1 MFSVYLFLEEKLRV
15 KGKDYIMTDKIDV
28 IIIGAG
34 IAGITTAYYLQKN
47 FPDIK
52 YKIIDSR
59 SAVGGTWDQMRFPG
73 VRADNDMYTYGFSF
87 NPWQGPII
95 GKGQDIKNYI
105 NDTAE
110 KFNIKKNI
118 LFDTKVISSSWKI
131 NQWTTKTNH
140 KNFTSQYVIFCTG
153 SRDRDKP
160 HLPKFKDENK
170 YQGKIVHTQN
180 WGDTDYK
187 DKNVTII
194 GSGCTAITMAPS
206 IIKEAKAVT
215 LVQRS
220 PAWIINIDSHEKSSR
235 RYKTFEVLKDY
246 ISSRFF
252 KKSLRK
258 RIIAADP
265 YYNEATTPSYD
276 YWDQRPASSLDQDY
290 FRAVESS
297 NVTIERVGVSN
308 WETRGI
314 KLQNG
319 KVINSDVT
327 VMATGGNAQLLGGI
341 DIFVNDK
348 KININ
353 DTSWYRGMMFS
364 GLPNLFAHA
373 GYINFSW
380 TARCEIVNERIC
392 KTIKYMKENELSSCT
407 AKYLGEKSKPSIQ
420 ANYVLRAMDKF
431 PNRTYKFYQNY
442 FVEYLIFKWSKIND
456 GALEFKR

>member
-1 MFSVYLFLEEKLRV
+1 MDK
-15 KGKDYIMTDKIDV
+15 KIDV
-28 IIIGAG
+28 VIIGAG

-47 FPDIK
+47 FPNIT
-52 YKIIDSR
+52 YKVIESR
-59 SAVGGTWDQMRFPG
+59 NDLGGTWDQMKFPG

-110 KFNIKKNI
+110 KFDIKEHI
-118 LFDTKVISSSWKI
+118 LFDTQVTSSSWKD
-131 NQWTTKTNH
+131 NQWVTKTNR
-140 KNFTSQYVIFCTG
+140 KNLTSQYVICCTG
-153 SRDRDKP
+153 SRDRNNP

-170 YQGKIVHTQN
+170 YQGKIVHTQA

-206 IIKEAKAVT
+206 IIKEAKTVT

-220 PAWIINIDSHEKSSR
+220 PAWIINIDSQEKSSR
-235 RYKTFEVLKDY
+235 GYKTFEVLKDY

-258 RIIAADP
+258 KIIATDP
-265 YYNEATTPSYD
+265 YYNETTTPAYD

-290 FRAVESS
+290 FRAVELSK
-297 NVTIERVGVSN
+297 VTIVREGVSN
-308 WETRGI
+308 WDAAGV

-319 KVINSDVT
+319 KVIDSDIT

-341 DIFVNDK
+341 DIFVDDK

-364 GLPNLFAHA
+364 GVPNLFAHA

-380 TARCEIVNERIC
+380 TARCEIVSQRIC
-392 KTIKYMKENELSSCT
+392 KTVDYMKKNKLTSCT
-407 AKYLGEKSKPSIQ
+407 PKYLGEKSKPSIQ
-420 ANYVLRAMDKF
+420 PKNVLSEIHKF
-431 PNRTYKFYQNY
+431 PNRNYKFYQN
-442 FVEYLIFKWSKIND
+442 
-456 GALEFKR
+456 

>member
-1 MFSVYLFLEEKLRV
+1 MDK
-15 KGKDYIMTDKIDV
+15 KIDV
-28 IIIGAG
+28 VIIGAG
-34 IAGITTAYYLQKN
+34 IAGITTAYYLQKK
-47 FPDIK
+47 FPNIT
-52 YKIIDSR
+52 YTIIESR
-59 SAVGGTWDQMRFPG
+59 NDLGGTWDQMKFPG

-110 KFNIKKNI
+110 KFDIKEHI
-118 LFDTKVISSSWKI
+118 LFDTQVTSSSWKD
-131 NQWTTKTNH
+131 NQWVTKTSR
-140 KNFTSQYVIFCTG
+140 KNLTSQYVICCTG
-153 SRDRDKP
+153 SRDRNNP

-170 YQGKIVHTQN
+170 YEGKIVHTQA
-180 WGDTDYK
+180 WGGTDYK

-206 IIKEAKAVT
+206 IIKEAKTVT

-220 PAWIINIDSHEKSSR
+220 PAWIINIDSQEKSSR
-235 RYKTFEVLKDY
+235 GYKTFEVLKDY

-258 RIIAADP
+258 KIIATDP
-265 YYNEATTPSYD
+265 YYNETTTPAYD

-290 FRAVESS
+290 FRAVELSK
-297 NVTIERVGVSN
+297 VTIVREGVSN
-308 WETRGI
+308 WETTGI
-314 KLQNG
+314 KLTNG
-319 KVINSDVT
+319 KVINSDIT

-341 DIFVNDK
+341 DIFVDDK

-364 GLPNLFAHA
+364 GIPNLFAHA

-380 TARCEIVNERIC
+380 TARCEIVSQRIC
-392 KTIKYMKENELSSCT
+392 KTIGYMKKNKLTSCT
-407 AKYLGEKSKPSIQ
+407 PKYLGEKSKPSIQ
-420 ANYVLRAMDKF
+420 ANYVLRAMHKF

-442 FVEYLIFKWSKIND
+442 LVEYISFKWAKIND
-456 GALEFKR
+456 GAVDLK

>member
-258 RIIAADP
+258 RIIAADS

-456 GALEFKR
+456 GALDFKR

>member
-1 MFSVYLFLEEKLRV
+1 M
-15 KGKDYIMTDKIDV
+15 DKIDV

-34 IAGITTAYYLQKN
+34 IAGVTTAYYLQKN
-47 FPDIK
+47 FPNIS
-52 YKIIDSR
+52 YKIIESR
-59 SAVGGTWDQMRFPG
+59 SSLGGTWDQMQFPG

-95 GKGQDIKNYI
+95 GKGQHIKKYI

-110 KFNIKKNI
+110 KFNIKKHI
-118 LFDTKVISSSWKI
+118 LFDTQVTSSSWKN
-131 NQWTTKTNH
+131 NQWITKTSR
-140 KNFTSQYVIFCTG
+140 KNFTSQYIICCTG
-153 SRDRDKP
+153 SRDRKNP
-160 HLPKFKDENK
+160 HLPKFKNENK
-170 YQGKIVHTQN
+170 YQGKIVHTQA

-187 DKNVTII
+187 NKNVTII

-206 IIKEAKAVT
+206 IIKEAKTVT

-220 PAWIINIDSHEKSSR
+220 PAWIINIDSQEKSSR
-235 RYKTFEVLKDY
+235 GYKTFEVLKDY
-246 ISSRFF
+246 ITSRFF

-258 RIIAADP
+258 KIIATDP
-265 YYNEATTPSYD
+265 YYNEITTPSYD

-297 NVTIERVGVSN
+297 KVTIVREGISN
-308 WETRGI
+308 WETTGV

-319 KVINSDVT
+319 KIIASDVT

-341 DIFVNDK
+341 DIFVDDK

-380 TARCEIVNERIC
+380 TARCEIVSQRIC
-392 KTIKYMKENELSSCT
+392 RTLGYMKKNKLTSCT
-407 AKYLGEKSKPSIQ
+407 PKYLGEKSKPSIQ
-420 ANYVLRAMDKF
+420 ANYVLRAMHKF

-442 FVEYLIFKWSKIND
+442 LIEYISFKWSKIND
-456 GALEFKR
+456 GAVVFK

>member
-456 GALEFKR
+456 GALDFKR

>member
-1 MFSVYLFLEEKLRV
+1 MNK
-15 KGKDYIMTDKIDV
+15 KIDV
-28 IIIGAG
+28 VIIGAG
-34 IAGITTAYYLQKN
+34 IAGITTAYYLQRN
-47 FPDIK
+47 FPNIT
-52 YKIIDSR
+52 YKIIESR
-59 SAVGGTWDQMRFPG
+59 IDLGGTWDQMKFPG

-110 KFNIKKNI
+110 KFNIKEHI
-118 LFDTKVISSSWKI
+118 LFDTQVTSSSWKD
-131 NQWTTKTNH
+131 NQWATKTNR
-140 KNFTSQYVIFCTG
+140 KNFTSQYVICCTG
-153 SRDRDKP
+153 SRDRKNP

-170 YQGKIVHTQN
+170 YQGKIVHTQA

-187 DKNVTII
+187 NKNVTII

-206 IIKEAKAVT
+206 IIKEAKTVT

-220 PAWIINIDSHEKSSR
+220 PAWIINIDSQEKSSR
-235 RYKTFEVLKDY
+235 GYKTFEVLKDY

-258 RIIAADP
+258 KIIATDP
-265 YYNEATTPSYD
+265 YYNETTTPAYD

-290 FRAVESS
+290 FRAVELSK
-297 NVTIERVGVSN
+297 VTIVREGVSN
-308 WETRGI
+308 WETTGV
-314 KLQNG
+314 KLKNG
-319 KVINSDVT
+319 KVIDSDIT

-341 DIFVNDK
+341 NIFVNDK

-364 GLPNLFAHA
+364 GIPNLFAHA

-380 TARCEIVNERIC
+380 TARCEIVSQRIC
-392 KTIKYMKENELSSCT
+392 KTVDYMKKNKLTSCT
-407 AKYLGEKSKPSIQ
+407 PKYLGEKSKPSIQ
-420 ANYVLRAMDKF
+420 ANYVLRAMDQF

-442 FVEYLIFKWSKIND
+442 LVEYMSFKWAKIND
-456 GALEFKR
+456 GAVDLK

>member
-1 MFSVYLFLEEKLRV
+1 
-15 KGKDYIMTDKIDV
+15 MTDKIDV

-153 SRDRDKP
+153 SRDRDNP

-341 DIFVNDK
+341 DIFANDK

-456 GALEFKR
+456 GALDFKR

>member
-1 MFSVYLFLEEKLRV
+1 VDK
-15 KGKDYIMTDKIDV
+15 KIDV
-28 IIIGAG
+28 VIIGAG

-47 FPDIK
+47 FPNIA
-52 YKIIDSR
+52 YKIIESR
-59 SAVGGTWDQMRFPG
+59 IDLGGTWDQMKFPG

-110 KFNIKKNI
+110 KFNIKEHI
-118 LFDTKVISSSWKI
+118 LFDTQVTSSSWKN
-131 NQWTTKTNH
+131 NQWATITSRN
-140 KNFTSQYVIFCTG
+140 NFTSQYVICCTG
-153 SRDRDKP
+153 SRDRKNP

-170 YQGKIVHTQN
+170 YRGKIVHTQA

-206 IIKEAKAVT
+206 IIKEAKTVT

-220 PAWIINIDSHEKSSR
+220 PAWIINIDSQEKSSR
-235 RYKTFEVLKDY
+235 GYKTFEVLKDY

-258 RIIAADP
+258 KIIATDP
-265 YYNEATTPSYD
+265 YYNETTTPAYD

-290 FRAVESS
+290 FRAVELSK
-297 NVTIERVGVSN
+297 VTIVREGVSN
-308 WETRGI
+308 WETTGV
-314 KLQNG
+314 KLKNG
-319 KVINSDVT
+319 KVINSDIT

-364 GLPNLFAHA
+364 GIPNLFAHA

-380 TARCEIVNERIC
+380 TARCEIVSQRIC
-392 KTIKYMKENELSSCT
+392 KTIDYMKKNKLTSCT
-407 AKYLGEKSKPSIQ
+407 PKYLGEKSKPSIQ
-420 ANYVLRAMDKF
+420 ANYVLRAMDQF

-442 FVEYLIFKWSKIND
+442 LVEYMSFKWAKIND
-456 GALEFKR
+456 GAVDLK

>member
-308 WETRGI
+308 WETKGI

-456 GALEFKR
+456 GALDFKR

>member
-1 MFSVYLFLEEKLRV
+1 MFLEEKLRV

-308 WETRGI
+308 WETKGI

-456 GALEFKR
+456 GALDFKR